1 LSGPA
6 RFWNDVAVTEHRPWF
21 ASYPAGVP
29 RTLEPYPQASVFS
42 MLESSARRFPDR
54 PAMAW
59 FGRHMSY
66 RFLLEEVERFSAVL
80 SALGIAKGD
89 RVGLILPNAPQY
101 VIAYYATM
109 RIGAILVGNNPLYT
123 QREME
128 HQLKDAGIEALV
140 VLDQLYPNFEPVFR
154 GLGVREVIVTKVTDY
169 MRFPLKQLAP
179 LKFKREAK
187 HEGKPWPPVPGAAR
201 VKWWS
206 ALMKAA
212 GPPPPVATVDPRND
226 PAGFIYT
233 GGTTGLSKGA
243 MLSHF
248 NLVANTMQSSA
259 WFPIIVEGEDA
270 VMCVLP
276 FFHSYG
282 MTTELNLGILNGAK
296 LVLVPRFDLHL
307 VLKALAKEKPSLF
320 PGAPRLYQRL
330 NEAPE
335 TRKYDLRSIKACV
348 SGAAPLPQA
357 VAEKF
362 HEITGG
368 AQLVEGYGLTEA
380 SPVTHANP
388 IGGRVRTGT
397 IGLPIPD
404 TDCKIVRL
412 EAPDQEVEPGQPG
425 ELCIRG
431 PQVMLGYW
439 NRPDETAL
447 MIRGGWLHTGDVAI
461 MDPDGYFRIVDRI
474 KEMIIVSGFNVYP
487 TEVEE
492 VLYRHP
498 KILKVG
504 VAGVPDEETGEAV
517 KAYIVLRP
525 GETATAEEIVAW
537 ARDPANGL
545 AGYRVPKQIEFRDS
559 LPETLIGKVLRRV
572 LQEEDR
578 QKRAAAAR
586 PSS

>member
-1 LSGPA
+1 M
-6 RFWNDVAVTEHRPWF
+6 TEHRPWF
-21 ASYPAGVP
+21 ASYPPGVP
-29 RTLEPYPQASVFS
+29 HTLEPYPRTSVFS
-42 MLESSARRFPDR
+42 MLENSARRFPDR

-66 RFLLEEVERFSAVL
+66 RFLLAEVERFSAVL
-80 SALGIAKGD
+80 SALGVAKGD

-128 HQLKDAGIEALV
+128 HQLKDAGIQVLV

-154 GLGVREVIVTKVTDY
+154 SLGLNDVIATKITDY

-187 HEGKPWPPVPGAAR
+187 HEGKPWPPVPGGAR

-212 GPPPPVATVDPRND
+212 GPPPAVATVDPGND

-243 MLSHF
+243 MLSHL

-282 MTTELNLGILNGAK
+282 MTTELNLGILNAAK

-335 TRKYDLRSIKACV
+335 TRKYDLRSVKACV

-362 HEITGG
+362 QEITGG

-412 EAPDQEVEPGQPG
+412 EVPDQEVEPGQPG

-447 MIRGGWLHTGDVAI
+447 MIRSGWLHTGDVAI

-498 KILKVG
+498 KILKLS
-504 VAGVPDEETGEAV
+504 VAGVPDDETGEAV

-572 LQEEDR
+572 LQEEER
-578 QKRAAAAR
+578 QKRAAAAK